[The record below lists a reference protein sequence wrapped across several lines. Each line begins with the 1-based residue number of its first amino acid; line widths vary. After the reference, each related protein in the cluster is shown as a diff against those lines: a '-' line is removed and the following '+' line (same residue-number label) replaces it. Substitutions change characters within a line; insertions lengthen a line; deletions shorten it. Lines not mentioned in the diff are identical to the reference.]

1 MSVTP
6 ITFILRCFSYLLSCI
21 SSQSITGSHSSNRH
35 NLYLDPYFEEFYRG
49 AKEVGM
55 PVGVYF
61 YSRCNS
67 IQTARREAEFQKNNP
82 DADIIKMGIGDVT
95 KPLAPSVIK
104 AFQGAVDEMGNADT
118 FRGYGPEQGYD
129 FLAEEIIKND
139 FEPFGVSL
147 DTDEVFISDGA
158 KCDTGN
164 IQEIFDLGNKIAVTD
179 PVYTVY
185 VDTNVMAGRTGEM
198 KDDGMYEGL
207 TYLKCNA
214 ENGFV
219 PELPEE
225 DVDIIYLCY
234 PNNPTGTTLTYDQL
248 KVFVDYAIEHK
259 AIILFDAAYEC
270 FIREDDVPH
279 TIYEIEGAKNVAIE
293 FRSFSKMAGFTGT
306 RCAYTIV
313 PKEVAGY
320 DSKGNEVQLN
330 QLWNRRQTTKFNGV
344 SYPVQVAAAAVYSDD
359 GKKEIKEIIDYY
371 MENAKVIKSSLEKL
385 GLEVYGGVN
394 SPYIWVKTPNN
405 MDSWAFFDLLLNEAN
420 VVGTPGS
427 GFGPSGEGYL
437 RLTAF
442 NTLENTK
449 EAMDRISKLNF

>member
-1 MSVTP
+1 MLFGG
-6 ITFILRCFSYLLSCI
+6 FIVFVHNHYIVMDCFEFGFNIINDVDDRLKTTVNFVADGKERKAKVLAGYVN
-21 SSQSITGSHSSNRH
+21 SQEF
-35 NLYLDPYFEEFYRG
+35 LDYCKKSEKFD
-49 AKEVGM
+49 
-55 PVGVYF
+55 
-61 YSRCNS
+61 S
-67 IQTARREAEFQKNNP
+67 
-82 DADIIKMGIGDVT
+82 T
-95 KPLAPSVIK
+95 KS
-104 AFQGAVDEMGNADT
+104 
-118 FRGYGPEQGYD
+118 
-129 FLAEEIIKND
+129 LAENNQN
-139 FEPFGVSL
+139 VVRSL
-147 DTDEVFISDGA
+147 LRRYFRERHKDVVESAA
-158 KCDTGN
+158 KA
-164 IQEIFDLGNKIAVTD
+164 Q
-179 PVYTVY
+179 
-185 VDTNVMAGRTGEM
+185 
-198 KDDGMYEGL
+198 
-207 TYLKCNA
+207 A
-214 ENGFV
+214 EAMQGFSSV
-219 PELPEE
+219 
-225 DVDIIYLCY
+225 
-234 PNNPTGTTLTYDQL
+234 N
-248 KVFVDYAIEHK
+248 
-259 AIILFDAAYEC
+259 
-270 FIREDDVPH
+270 
-279 TIYEIEGAKNVAIE
+279 AKNVAIE

-306 RCAYTIV
+306 RCAYTVV

>member
-1 MSVTP
+1 
-6 ITFILRCFSYLLSCI
+6 
-21 SSQSITGSHSSNRH
+21 
-35 NLYLDPYFEEFYRG
+35 
-49 AKEVGM
+49 
-55 PVGVYF
+55 
-61 YSRCNS
+61 
-67 IQTARREAEFQKNNP
+67 
-82 DADIIKMGIGDVT
+82 
-95 KPLAPSVIK
+95 
-104 AFQGAVDEMGNADT
+104 
-118 FRGYGPEQGYD
+118 
-129 FLAEEIIKND
+129 
-139 FEPFGVSL
+139 
-147 DTDEVFISDGA
+147 
-158 KCDTGN
+158 
-164 IQEIFDLGNKIAVTD
+164 
-179 PVYTVY
+179 
-185 VDTNVMAGRTGEM
+185 
-198 KDDGMYEGL
+198 
-207 TYLKCNA
+207 
-214 ENGFV
+214 
-219 PELPEE
+219 
-225 DVDIIYLCY
+225 
-234 PNNPTGTTLTYDQL
+234 
-248 KVFVDYAIEHK
+248 
-259 AIILFDAAYEC
+259 
-270 FIREDDVPH
+270 
-279 TIYEIEGAKNVAIE
+279 
-293 FRSFSKMAGFTGT
+293 MAGFTGT